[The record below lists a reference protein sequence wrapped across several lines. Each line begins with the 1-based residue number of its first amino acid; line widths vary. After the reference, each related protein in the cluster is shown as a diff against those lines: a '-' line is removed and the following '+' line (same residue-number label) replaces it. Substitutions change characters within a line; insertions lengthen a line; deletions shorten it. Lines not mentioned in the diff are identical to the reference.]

1 MSHTL
6 IEHSLLKYQKLQ
18 TRFTLLSTSNNEQP
32 KPLLIYF
39 HNMLFLHLF
48 NNNCKYNYKFSVKIV
63 FFFSSYKI
71 QALFALN
78 CRNCRPGSL
87 DPKKVAGKI
96 VVCVD
101 NDPTISRRIKTL
113 VVEDAKATGLIF
125 ISEIQRS
132 VSFDSGTF
140 PFTEVG
146 SVEGLQ
152 ILKYIN
158 STK

>member
-1 MSHTL
+1 M
-6 IEHSLLKYQKLQ
+6 
-18 TRFTLLSTSNNEQP
+18 P
-32 KPLLIYF
+32 
-39 HNMLFLHLF
+39 
-48 NNNCKYNYKFSVKIV
+48 
-63 FFFSSYKI
+63 SSYEL
-71 QALFALN
+71 QVLFILN

-87 DPKKVAGKI
+87 DPKKTAGKI

-101 NDPTISRRIKTL
+101 DDPTISRRIKKL
-113 VVEDAKATGLIF
+113 VVEDAKAIGMIL
-125 ISEIQRS
+125 ISEIQRG

-146 SVEGLQ
+146 NVEGLQ